1 MSKKKAMFFKQ
12 SGGGSSYLLDTYSAE
27 SAYSFR
33 KVKSDALYSCEI
45 RRVSDNAL
53 ASVELE
59 DTGQISLSSTINLGG
74 TLGAWIG
81 SDDGLLN
88 KWYDQSGNSRDFT
101 HSSNLWWSII
111 TAGVLNTNTD
121 SHISAYLQGGLRE
134 YITSG
139 TALNINGEFLEIM
152 ILDTDESIA
161 ATNTVNRFNENNY
174 FGVLAPD
181 VGVSADSGVTTSSY
195 YANGTILTPNDRNQ
209 LKIGWSDPVGAILA
223 TCKIEYPYTVD
234 TLTIGYN
241 FSVGSFSYIGYMT
254 EVILFDVS
262 ETANQS
268 DIESAI
274 NDEYEIYI

>member
-1 MSKKKAMFFKQ
+1 M
-12 SGGGSSYLLDTYSAE
+12 
-27 SAYSFR
+27 
-33 KVKSDALYSCEI
+33 
-45 RRVSDNAL
+45 VSDNAL

-74 TLGAWIG
+74 TLGAWITAN
-81 SDDGLLN
+81 SPTDDGLLN

-101 HSSNLWWSII
+101 HSSNFWWSII

-121 SHISAYLQGGLRE
+121 SHISAYLQGGSRE

-139 TALNINGEFLEIM
+139 TALNINGEFLEII
-152 ILDTDESIA
+152 ILDTDKSIA

-223 TCKIEYPYTVD
+223 TCKIEYPYTLD